1 MNSAACDARI
11 TRARVLAKRHPVAA
25 EVLLF
30 YAEIAGVQKS
40 IYEVIPA
47 GARFEKQLDEE
58 VISSHFPVL
67 LNAAQNL
74 GSAALAGAAVSIR
87 EVGPQRW
94 GSLLNSYWIASPVE
108 ETGLFFARAF
118 LEPYAAALADRIAQ
132 DPKAARNSQCPK
144 CRRKPLA
151 GVLRAEEHGAKRSLI
166 CSFCATEWD
175 YSRIVCPACGEQ
187 EFDELAIYTADTM
200 QHVRVDA
207 CESCKSYL
215 LSVDLTKDAEA
226 VPIVDELASIPL
238 NIWAQQQG
246 YRKLQPNLL
255 GL

>member
-1 MNSAACDARI
+1 MNPAAWSA
-11 TRARVLAKRHPVAA
+11 RAIRAQVLAKRHPVAA

-30 YAEIAGVQKS
+30 YAEIAGLQKS

-47 GARFEKQLDEE
+47 GARFEKQLDAE
-58 VISSHFPVL
+58 VISSHFPLL

-74 GSAALAGAAVSIR
+74 GSGALAEVALSIR
-87 EVGPQRW
+87 DAGLPGW
-94 GSLLNSYWIASPVE
+94 SSLLNSYWIASPVAA
-108 ETGLFFARAF
+108 TDLFFARAF
-118 LEPYAAALADRIAQ
+118 LEPYAAALADCIAQ
-132 DPKAARNSQCPK
+132 DPNAARNSQCPK
-144 CRRKPLA
+144 CRRKPQT

-226 VPIVDELASIPL
+226 VPMVDELASIPL